1 MYSFFLF
8 PLSFYNIDWV
18 PTHQDES
25 ESSTLLPKWF
35 FSQDY
40 FVSINRGRLASGQ
53 RETLRDLHTV
63 SLEILKA
70 FRKGK

>member
-25 ESSTLLPKWF
+25 ESSTFCRKEYLVK
-35 FSQDY
+35 
-40 FVSINRGRLASGQ
+40 I
-53 RETLRDLHTV
+53 TLCQ
-63 SLEILKA
+63 
-70 FRKGK
+70 